1 MIPRRRSPRRALWAA
16 VGAGLLLGGAPAAAG
31 ADTLQAGVGRAD
43 ITPPTGYYFM
53 GWVRSD
59 GVGRGVHTRLYARA
73 IVLKLGAR
81 KLALVS
87 EDLNGI
93 PGGVL
98 KAAADA
104 DHDVGFSEQNVL
116 DSASH
121 THAGPS
127 QFYNFPSYDTVFMT
141 DSTPTQQNVSGTLDP
156 QLYAFEVHQLAL
168 AIRHADDDLG
178 PAHLGW
184 GATRLTGLTQNR
196 SLEAHLANYGIIEP
210 FGTGTP
216 SQDPGG
222 PDHTID
228 PAVDVLRVDKLLTV
242 PSRPAAKRRPCARRP
257 RRRRASKRG
266 KTKSGASCPR
276 KRKPKRKRTKHGK
289 ARPARARRHRARR
302 RPARRP
308 SKPAPATTSRYVPV
322 AMWSQFA
329 DHGTVNKYTFGY
341 YNADHHGA
349 AIRVTEAALRRAGGA
364 PATQD
369 VVNAYGNSD
378 EGDMTAGI
386 AHSGPADADWVGRQ
400 EANAMLAAW
409 REAGTS
415 MTDHPQLDERW
426 TRTCFCGQLVT
437 GGAVDSQPVFGVP
450 QLTGSEEGR
459 GPLYDNTHVPFEG
472 VTSPTEDPV
481 QGDKVASARPP
492 ALNVPRAV
500 PMMVLR
506 VGDRLVVSIPGEMT
520 VGMGE
525 RVRAAVRSASGS
537 GGISRVVIAGL
548 ANEYLSYYTT
558 PEEYE
563 RQHYEG
569 GSTLYGRYSSNLLA
583 ETLVELTRRLGAGT
597 PAPDP
602 YPYDPTDGVSAS
614 APPFDTGPSSASA
627 STQPTATPRLGHAEF
642 GWTGGPRGLDRPVD
656 SAFVTIRR
664 KVGDGWQTASD
675 DLGLQIVW
683 SVDDSG
689 SYRARWEVPVDA
701 PAGTY
706 EFLVTANH
714 YRLESAPFTV
724 GPSSALSVARAG
736 APAGGGLTVT
746 LDYPTAVYE
755 QDYTYRPR
763 SASGGRLQ
771 ATVNGRPVTVSGRD
785 GAFLVPVAPG
795 DSVSVAAGGA
805 RDDFGNTNATPFSA
819 TG

>member
-1 MIPRRRSPRRALWAA
+1 VTLRRHQLACALAAA
-16 VGAGLLLGGAPAAAG
+16 VASTLLRGAPPAQ
-31 ADTLQAGVGRAD
+31 ADTLRAGVARAD

-59 GVGRGVHTRLYARA
+59 GVGNGVHTRLYARA

-104 DHDVGFSEQNVL
+104 DHDIGFSERNVL

-127 QFYNFPSYDTVFMT
+127 QFYNFGSYDTVFMT
-141 DSTPTQQNVSGTLDP
+141 DSTPTRQNVSGALDP

-178 PAHLGW
+178 PARVGW

-222 PDHTID
+222 ADHTID

-242 PSRPAAKRRPCARRP
+242 PARPAARRRPCPPRRKRRPAARGRRGRARAATARARPKARPRRRCARARKRRRP
-257 RRRRASKRG
+257 RR
-266 KTKSGASCPR
+266 PR
-276 KRKPKRKRTKHGK
+276 
-289 ARPARARRHRARR
+289 RPA
-302 RPARRP
+302 ARRP
-308 SKPAPATTSRYVPV
+308 SAPTTARRYVPV

-364 PATQD
+364 PATED

-400 EANAMLAAW
+400 EASAMLAAW
-409 REAGTS
+409 RQAGTS
-415 MTDHPQLDERW
+415 MTDRPQLDERW

-481 QGDKVASARPP
+481 QGDKVPTARPP
-492 ALNVPRAV
+492 ALNVPRAA

-506 VGDRLVVSIPGEMT
+506 VGDRLVVSVPGEMT

-525 RVRAAVRSASGS
+525 RVRAAVLSASGS
-537 GGISRVVIAGL
+537 AGIGRVVIAGL

-583 ETLVELTRRLGAGT
+583 ETLVELTHRLVAGT
-597 PAPDP
+597 PASDP
-602 YPYDPTDGVSAS
+602 YPYDPTNGVSA
-614 APPFDTGPSSASA
+614 AAGPFDTGPSSASA
-627 STQPTATPRLGHAEF
+627 STQPTATPRLGHAELA
-642 GWTGGPRGLDRPVD
+642 WTGGPRGYDRPVD
-656 SAFVTIRR
+656 SPFVTIRR
-664 KVGDGWQTASD
+664 KLGDAWQAATD

-683 SVDDSG
+683 SVDDAG
-689 SYRARWEVPVDA
+689 NYRSRWEVPLDA

-706 EFLVTANH
+706 EFLITANH

-724 GPSSALSVARAG
+724 GPSSALSVARAA

-763 SASGGRLQ
+763 SAGGGRLQ
-771 ATVNGRPVTVSGRD
+771 ATVNGRRVTVTGRD
-785 GAFLVPVAPG
+785 GAFLVPAAPG
-795 DSVSVAAGGA
+795 ESVSVPAGAA
-805 RDDFGNTNATPFSA
+805 RDSFGNTNATAFSTTA
-819 TG
+819 